1 MSLRILQPGRACFG
15 AQEKMCISSNQIEP
29 AGRGAERAKR
39 GLSGRISRGRRR
51 RGRAL
56 GSPAD
61 ARRCPPH
68 CHLLCV
74 PKPGSCHPT
83 QGQGLVTLR
92 SLVISERPRPAASL
106 CLPTQ
111 PWLLHYDLPP
121 GSPWP
126 A

>member
-29 AGRGAERAKR
+29 AGRGAERAKH
-39 GLSGRISRGRRR
+39 GLSGCISRGRQR

-56 GSPAD
+56 GSLAD
-61 ARRCPPH
+61 ASRYPPH
-68 CHLLCV
+68 RHLLRV

-83 QGQGLVTLR
+83 QGQDLVTPR
-92 SLVISERPRPAASL
+92 SLVISERPGASF

-121 GSPWP
+121 GLPWP